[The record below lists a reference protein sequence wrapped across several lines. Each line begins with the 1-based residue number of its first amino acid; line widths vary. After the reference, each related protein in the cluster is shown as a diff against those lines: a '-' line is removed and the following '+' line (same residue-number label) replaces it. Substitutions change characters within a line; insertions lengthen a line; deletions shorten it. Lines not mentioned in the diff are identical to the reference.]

1 MLRRWVRAAGP
12 QGARSTACSPRDFAR
27 FEDALMALA
36 ERGFV
41 LRGGG

>member
-1 MLRRWVRAAGP
+1 VRAPGP
-12 QGARSTACSPRDFAR
+12 QGRPLELLLARDFAG
-27 FEDALMALA
+27 FERALDALA